1 MGYLQKIGESVHR
14 NLMEIQF
21 RKAQRKVAN
30 EEAATRSQAEIPALA
45 REARDLITIVEA
57 HADRKWALALLSA
70 VLQILNRA
78 VSSQNNR

>member
-30 EEAATRSQAEIPALA
+30 EEAAARSQAEIPAIAQEVRKL
-45 REARDLITIVEA
+45 LTTVEA

-78 VSSQNNR
+78 VSSQDHR